1 MKKIKYKI
9 LNIKNSIL
17 KYFSTKNNTNSFLI
31 LIAFL
36 IAVVNTMTIN
46 LHIGFYLL
54 SAVLIIIALT
64 S

>member
-36 IAVVNTMTIN
+36 IAVINTMTIN
-46 LHIGFYLL
+46 LHVGFYLL
-54 SAVLIIIALT
+54 SVVLIIIALT

>member
-46 LHIGFYLL
+46 LHIAFYLL
-54 SAVLIIIALT
+54 SIVLIIIALT

>member
-46 LHIGFYLL
+46 LHVGFYLL

>member
-54 SAVLIIIALT
+54 SVVLIIIALT

>member
-54 SAVLIIIALT
+54 SIVLIIIALT